1 MNNFSSS
8 PLQADVVLGIGAHPD
23 DLDFMAA
30 GSLALLAN
38 QGADV
43 YYLILTDGC
52 KGSEDPDITP
62 QELAARRREEQR
74 QAAQR
79 AGVKDVLFLT
89 YADGELEVNQQ
100 LKKDIVRV
108 IRQIRPD
115 VVFAMDPT
123 MVYSLEQPSINHPD
137 HRAGGQAALDAIYPL
152 ARDHLS
158 FPELLTEEQL
168 QPHKVLTILL
178 TNFDRQNYYIDITTT
193 IEAKIEALRAHS
205 SQIKDMAAIEN
216 KVRSVA
222 EADGQRPGYQ
232 YAEGFVR
239 LDID

>member
-1 MNNFSSS
+1 M
-8 PLQADVVLGIGAHPD
+8 
-23 DLDFMAA
+23 
-30 GSLALLAN
+30 
-38 QGADV
+38 
-43 YYLILTDGC
+43 
-52 KGSEDPDITP
+52 
-62 QELAARRREEQR
+62 
-74 QAAQR
+74 
-79 AGVKDVLFLT
+79 
-89 YADGELEVNQQ
+89 
-100 LKKDIVRV
+100 
-108 IRQIRPD
+108 
-115 VVFAMDPT
+115 
-123 MVYSLEQPSINHPD
+123 
-137 HRAGGQAALDAIYPL
+137 DAIYPL

>member
-1 MNNFSSS
+1 M
-8 PLQADVVLGIGAHPD
+8 PLQSGIVLGIGAHPD

-30 GSLALLAN
+30 GSLAWLAS
-38 QGADV
+38 QGAEV

-52 KGSEDPDITP
+52 KGSEDPTITP
-62 QELAARRREEQR
+62 QELADRRCEEQR

-79 AGVKDVLFLT
+79 AGIKDVIFLS

-108 IRQIRPD
+108 IRQVRPD

-158 FPELLTEEQL
+158 FPELLNDEQL

-178 TNFDRQNYYIDITTT
+178 TNFDKQDYYVDITST
-193 IEAKIEALRAHS
+193 IDAKIAAIAAHT
-205 SQIKDMAAIEN
+205 SQVKDMATVEK
-216 KVRSVA
+216 KVRA
-222 EADGQRPGYQ
+222 IAQADGSKAGYA